1 MRRYDA
7 LVIGA
12 GPAGSATA
20 IRLARGGASVLLLD
34 RQRFPRDKPC
44 GGGLTGRALLHA
56 PCDVSPVV
64 EREVVGFAVRL
75 RYRKRF
81 ERRNEVPLIRMTQR
95 RRLDAFLAEQA
106 VGAGA
111 DFRDG
116 VTAGTLTVGPDGVT
130 ATVAGQEIRADVL
143 VGADGAN
150 GTTARLA
157 RIVVDVHRG
166 VALEG
171 NAAYGDLD
179 PAPARDLAL
188 VELGVVPGGYG
199 WLFPKA
205 DHVNVGVGGWA
216 GEGPHIR
223 EHLRRLC
230 EAYGIASDRLTGV
243 RGHRLPMRRAG
254 SPARAGRA
262 LLVGD
267 AAGLVDPLSGD
278 GIYEAFVSAEVA
290 AATILSAEGTS
301 EGLTPYEALLAAALD
316 PHAAASWSAKVALD
330 RFPRTTFAVA
340 RIPRVWTV
348 VEGLL
353 QGEVA
358 HPQEA
363 RGLARPPLR
372 LLARLARTAGDPGSV
387 AREA

>member
-1 MRRYDA
+1 VRRYDA

-44 GGGLTGRALLHA
+44 GGGLTGRALRHA
-56 PCDVSPVV
+56 PCDVSPAV
-64 EREVVGFAVRL
+64 EAEVVGFGIRL

-95 RRLDAFLAEQA
+95 RLLDAFLAEQA
-106 VGAGA
+106 VAAGA

-116 VTAGTLTVGPDGVT
+116 VTAETLTVGPDGVT
-130 ATVAGQEIRADVL
+130 ATVAGERVRSDVL

-157 RIVVDVHRG
+157 GVAVDVHRG

-171 NAAYGDLD
+171 NAPYGALD
-179 PAPARDLAL
+179 PVPARDLAL

-199 WLFPKA
+199 WVFPKG
-205 DHVNVGVGGWA
+205 DHVNVGVGGWG
-216 GEGPHIR
+216 GEGPRVR
-223 EHLRRLC
+223 EHLARLC
-230 EAYGIASDRLTGV
+230 REHGLAPERLADV

-254 SPARAGRA
+254 SRAAAGRT

-278 GIYEAFVSAEVA
+278 GIYEAFVSAALA
-290 AATILSAEGTS
+290 AEIILAAEGTAQ
-301 EGLTPYEALLAAALD
+301 GLTPYDARLAAALD

-330 RFPRTTFAVA
+330 RFPRVTFAVA
-340 RIPRVWTV
+340 RIPRVWRV

-372 LLARLARTAGDPGSV
+372 LLARLARTAGDPASPV
-387 AREA
+387 REA

>member
-7 LVIGA
+7 LVLGA

-44 GGGLTGRALLHA
+44 GGGLTGRALRHA
-56 PCDVSPVV
+56 PCDVSAAV
-64 EREVVGFAVRL
+64 EADVVGFAVRL

-81 ERRNEVPLIRMTQR
+81 ERRNGVPLIRMTQR

-106 VGAGA
+106 VAAGA

-116 VTAGTLTVGPDGVT
+116 VTAGTLTVGPDGVV
-130 ATVAGQEIRADVL
+130 ATIGRDRVRADVL

-157 RIVVDVHRG
+157 GIALDVHRG

-171 NAAYGDLD
+171 NASYADFDL
-179 PAPARDLAL
+179 APARDLAL

-199 WLFPKA
+199 WLFPKG

-216 GEGPHIR
+216 GEGPRIR
-223 EHLRRLC
+223 EHLARLC
-230 EAYGIASDRLTGV
+230 EAYGLAPEHLVGV
-243 RGHRLPMRRAG
+243 RGHRLPMRRVG
-254 SPARAGRA
+254 SPAAAGRT

-278 GIYEAFVSAEVA
+278 GIYEAFVSSELAAE
-290 AATILSAEGTS
+290 TILSAEGTAQ
-301 EGLTPYEALLAAALD
+301 GLTPYEARLAAALD
-316 PHAAASWSAKVALD
+316 PHATASWSAKVALD

-340 RIPRVWTV
+340 RIPRVWRV

-358 HPQEA
+358 HPHDA

-372 LLARLARTAGDPGSV
+372 LLARLARSAGDPVPSV
-387 AREA
+387 PDA